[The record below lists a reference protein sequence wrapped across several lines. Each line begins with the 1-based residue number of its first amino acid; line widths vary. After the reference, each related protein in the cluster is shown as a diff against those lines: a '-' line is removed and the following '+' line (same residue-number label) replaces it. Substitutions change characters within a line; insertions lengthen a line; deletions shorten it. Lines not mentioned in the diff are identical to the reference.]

1 MGHVDR
7 CDAKN
12 FFSNSSHREICAPLL
27 VWSEEGERRGG
38 EKEKENG
45 RQRTSKCSVDKFLS
59 QQNGQS
65 YRPPPRFYS
74 GVFATLA
81 RLDQQNSVCL
91 VTLAQA
97 RLKPRIDLKVSY
109 VFPHRSS
116 FLFNRNGLYYWHFCI
131 QSILHLIKNV
141 TIIVIKIRNRFVDED
156 TNMLLIHFTLVFG
169 ENVSPF
175 VVCPVIHTR
184 CYW

>member
-1 MGHVDR
+1 MYRIQGVQKFLRIVGPRRSLR
-7 CDAKN
+7 CKK
-12 FFSNSSHREICAPLL
+12 FFFKL
-27 VWSEEGERRGG
+27 VASRNLCSAFGIEYGGRTTRG

-109 VFPHRSS
+109 VFPPSTHRSFSIETICIIDS
-116 FLFNRNGLYYWHFCI
+116 FGYYNRYYIWSTCNDNRNKD
-131 QSILHLIKNV
+131 S
-141 TIIVIKIRNRFVDED
+141 
-156 TNMLLIHFTLVFG
+156 
-169 ENVSPF
+169 
-175 VVCPVIHTR
+175 
-184 CYW
+184 